1 MTEAV
6 ALTQEDITWLKQ
18 RAPVRI
24 VDELIGDGEFVV
36 IGDEDTG
43 N

>member
-6 ALTQEDITWLKQ
+6 ALTPDDIVWLKQ

-36 IGDEDTG
+36 IGDEDNG